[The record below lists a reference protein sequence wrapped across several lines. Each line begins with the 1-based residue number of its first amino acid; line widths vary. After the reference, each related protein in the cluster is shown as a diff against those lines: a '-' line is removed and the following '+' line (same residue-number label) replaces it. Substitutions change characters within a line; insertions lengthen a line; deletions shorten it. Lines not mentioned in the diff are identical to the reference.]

1 MNITTETQG
10 RADASSKIFGQGAAV
25 TAKQCGSNCNAPV
38 RVLIVED
45 MSTMRS
51 VVRNGIKQ
59 TFRNA
64 EIEEAVD
71 GADAQ
76 RKLQAA
82 KVDLIISDWE
92 MPHVSGVDL
101 LKWVRSH
108 PTLKNIPFIMVTAN
122 HQKECVQESMHL
134 GVNAF
139 LLKPFTVDALT
150 NKMGSLIERFN
161 RREFERFNSNCPVRI
176 INPVDKREI
185 RGELI
190 DVSCGGFFATFPR
203 TDYRPYIFDDVGIEI
218 SYNEFDGATHTVR
231 LTGFVIR
238 LQSATTFRDSDHIKL
253 AVKFDDHA
261 VQGNKDVEK
270 FFEHLR

>member
-1 MNITTETQG
+1 MDSSSLTQDKIDK
-10 RADASSKIFGQGAAV
+10 ATKIFGQG
-25 TAKQCGSNCNAPV
+25 TALKHGPSNGNGPV

-51 VVRNGIKQ
+51 VVRNGIKEA
-59 TFRNA
+59 FRNA

-76 RKLQAA
+76 RKLDNI

-92 MPHVSGVDL
+92 MPNLNGIDL
-101 LKWVRSH
+101 LKWVRNH
-108 PTLKNIPFIMVTAN
+108 PTLKNTPFIMATAN
-122 HQKECVQESMHL
+122 HQKECVQESIHL

-139 LLKPFTVDALT
+139 LLKPFTIDALT
-150 NKMGSLIERFN
+150 AKIGSLIDRFN
-161 RREFERFNSNCPVRI
+161 RREFERYNANCPVRI
-176 INPVDKREI
+176 ISRSDNKDL

-190 DVSCGGFFATFPR
+190 DVSSGGFFASFPR
-203 TDYRPYIFDDVGIEI
+203 SDYRPYIFDDVAAEI
-218 SYNEFDGATHTVR
+218 NYHTRDGETLLVQ

-238 LQSATTFRDSDHIKL
+238 LQSDSAFRDSTHIRL
-253 AVKFDDHA
+253 AVKFDEPA
-261 VQGNKDVEK
+261 TPGNREIER

>member
-1 MNITTETQG
+1 MNNAVEMQ
-10 RADASSKIFGQGAAV
+10 DKSKKIFGQGAS
-25 TAKQCGSNCNAPV
+25 TAIRHGSSHGQPV

-59 TFRNA
+59 TFHNA
-64 EIEEAVD
+64 EIEESVD
-71 GADAQ
+71 GADAKK
-76 RKLQAA
+76 KLEEA
-82 KVDLIISDWE
+82 KFDLIISDWE
-92 MPHVSGVDL
+92 MPHVSGVEL
-101 LKWVRSH
+101 LKWVRAH
-108 PTLKNIPFIMVTAN
+108 PAHKNMPFIMVTAN
-122 HQKECVQESMHL
+122 HQKECVEESVHL

-150 NKMGSLIERFN
+150 AKMGSLIERFN
-161 RREFERFNSNCPVRI
+161 RREFERFNANCPVKI

-185 RGELI
+185 RGEMI
-190 DVSCGGFFATFPR
+190 DVSCGGLFATFPR
-203 TDYRPYIFDDVGIEI
+203 VDYCPNVFDDVGVDINYQAHEGEI
-218 SYNEFDGATHTVR
+218 ITVH

-238 LQSATTFRDSDHIKL
+238 LQSATTFRDASHIKV

-261 VQGNKDVEK
+261 VNENKDVEK